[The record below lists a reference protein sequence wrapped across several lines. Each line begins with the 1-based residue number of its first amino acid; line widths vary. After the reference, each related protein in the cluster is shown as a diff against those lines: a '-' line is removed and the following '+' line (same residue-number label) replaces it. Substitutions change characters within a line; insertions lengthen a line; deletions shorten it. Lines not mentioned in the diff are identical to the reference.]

1 MASTVQ
7 KLFNEA
13 RIRFGGKPFLVTTS
27 DGVAEVTTTS
37 PLLEI
42 LGVQNTEMTTRK
54 DFRFVAE
61 AVGGLRNP
69 ENQIWLIHAVV
80 KGFEHQKLMAG
91 DPVLYPEMLEI
102 MKANE
107 LAILREA
114 GFHGTDKEIIALRR
128 RISPRNNV
136 LRFVQ

>member
-61 AVGGLRNP
+61 AVGNRRSP
-69 ENQIWLIHAVV
+69 ENQIWHIHAVV
-80 KGFEHQKLMAG
+80 KGYEHQKIMVG
-91 DPVLYPEMLEI
+91 EPVLYPEMLET
-102 MKANE
+102 MKAKE

-114 GFHGTDKEIIALRR
+114 GFQGTDKEIIALRR